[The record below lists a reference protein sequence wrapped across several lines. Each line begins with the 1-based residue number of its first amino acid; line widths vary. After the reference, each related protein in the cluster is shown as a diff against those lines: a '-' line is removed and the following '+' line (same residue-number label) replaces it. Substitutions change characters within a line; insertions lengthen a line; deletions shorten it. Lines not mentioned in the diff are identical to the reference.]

1 MWEKL
6 RKVLLSREA
15 TGGGDPAPEQL
26 RLAVAALLVEMAR
39 ADFTRC
45 DQQDHASSRLL
56 ADYFGLSEDGAAM
69 LVREAEA
76 AVDRSVSL
84 REFTAPL
91 HQALAEQDKQ
101 RVILMLWRV
110 ALSDRQLDRHE
121 EHLVT
126 KLAELLYVSRR
137 DVLRLRDLAQRE
149 PGGGDPQ
156 SV

>member
-1 MWEKL
+1 MWQRL
-6 RKVLLSREA
+6 RRVLLSREA
-15 TGGGDPAPEQL
+15 PGGGEPAPEQL

-45 DQQDHASSRLL
+45 DEQDRASCRLL
-56 ADYFGLSEDGAAM
+56 ADYFGLSGDGAMA

-84 REFTAPL
+84 RDFTAPL
-91 HQALAEQDKQ
+91 HQALAEEDKQ

-110 ALSDRQLDRHE
+110 ALTDRQLDRHE

-126 KLAELLYVSRR
+126 KLAELLYVPRR

-149 PGGGDPQ
+149 LDGGTQ
-156 SV
+156 SA

>member
-6 RKVLLSREA
+6 RKVLLSRPASAEVE
-15 TGGGDPAPEQL
+15 PAPEQL

-39 ADFTRC
+39 ADFIRC
-45 DQQDHASSRLL
+45 AHQDQASCRLL
-56 ADYFGLSEDGAAM
+56 ADYFGLDEDGVAA

-76 AVDRSVSL
+76 AVERSVSL
-84 REFTAPL
+84 RDFTGPL
-91 HQALAEQDKQ
+91 HRALSEEDKQ

-137 DVLRLRDLAQRE
+137 DVLRLRDQAWRQARDGAQSE
-149 PGGGDPQ
+149 
-156 SV
+156 